1 MPAQGAKAPVKFA
14 GSGKGKVI
22 VMISFVDEDG
32 YYGFRIPAKRGKEEM
47 LLKVWVGY
55 QRGDEGNMVT
65 WDTLERG
72 FYLFLN
78 LRQVEPDSYGE
89 SYMLDG
95 KSLYKVL
102 IKKVNRKCKRDA
114 ILSGKIAAK
123 YLERMIA
130 QCFPDITCRM
140 EEKKGFT
147 WRGQG
152 TGVGIYSGF
161 FVIEHFQFDGL
172 EDEYT
177 V

>member
-1 MPAQGAKAPVKFA
+1 M
-14 GSGKGKVI
+14 VI
-22 VMISFVDEDG
+22 NMISFVDEDG
-32 YYGFRIPAKRGKEEM
+32 YYGFRIPAKRGKAEM
-47 LLKVWVGY
+47 LLKAWVGY

-72 FYLFLN
+72 FYLFLE
-78 LRQVEPDSYGE
+78 LKQIEPESYGE

-161 FVIEHFQFDGL
+161 FVIEQFQFDGL